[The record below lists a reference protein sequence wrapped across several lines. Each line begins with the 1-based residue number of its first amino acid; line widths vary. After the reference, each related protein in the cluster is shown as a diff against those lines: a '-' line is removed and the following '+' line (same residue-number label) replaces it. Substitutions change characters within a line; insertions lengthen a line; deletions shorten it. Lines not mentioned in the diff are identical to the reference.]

1 MLSEAAYRC
10 HNFFFYFIFCIFFNM
25 LIRDF
30 QNDQFFYRCNIFVRS
45 KIKLNAEKDD
55 NFGLFKQGMWLR
67 AMAYW
72 SE

>member
-1 MLSEAAYRC
+1 
-10 HNFFFYFIFCIFFNM
+10 M

-45 KIKLNAEKDD
+45 KIKNAEKED

-67 AMAYW
+67 AKAYW
-72 SE
+72 SD

>member
-1 MLSEAAYRC
+1 
-10 HNFFFYFIFCIFFNM
+10 M

-45 KIKLNAEKDD
+45 KIKLNAEKDN
-55 NFGLFKQGMWLR
+55 NFGLFKQGTWLC

-72 SE
+72 SD